1 MRLANMLIYSAVGM
15 ANFELGTWGFRFII
29 GDSQLPNEN

>member
-1 MRLANMLIYSAVGM
+1 M